1 MRGSNERQQPPPP
14 RRQPPGWGDRM
25 SGGAVH
31 GGITADGRVWVNC
44 QLLGVGVT
52 ARITPEQAEDLAEQ
66 LLVWVRQARS

>member
-1 MRGSNERQQPPPP
+1 MN
-14 RRQPPGWGDRM
+14 
-25 SGGAVH
+25 GGAVH
-31 GGITADGRVWVNC
+31 GGITTDGRVWVNC